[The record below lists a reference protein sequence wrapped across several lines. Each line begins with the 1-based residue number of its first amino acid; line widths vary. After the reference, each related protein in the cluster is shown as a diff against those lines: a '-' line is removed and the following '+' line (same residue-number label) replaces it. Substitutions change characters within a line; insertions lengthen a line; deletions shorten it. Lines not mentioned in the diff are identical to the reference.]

1 MGIVPD
7 ILLDLACLN
16 CRQGSGEPMASAE
29 QAHPNLELKNQRKA
43 AALEDTSSP
52 CHEHA
57 LNVIAECP
65 ATKSRI

>member
-1 MGIVPD
+1 
-7 ILLDLACLN
+7 
-16 CRQGSGEPMASAE
+16 MASAE

-57 LNVIAECP
+57 LNVIELSVQQQNLESSC
-65 ATKSRI
+65 TTS